1 MKKENAEAKVSAID
15 LVKALSLLKDEMSKM
30 KRQLRQRK
38 ALFNIFLT
46 KMGGITFE
54 FEIASDTAYFTE
66 MGEDGT
72 PKETVINNFRKWIYS
87 HAENGVEF
95 LLRLQR
101 FVDTKGASVEE
112 KNYGTLE
119 WPAKINTEE
128 FHWYKLDY
136 QVVFDDNENVIA
148 MIGYMQD
155 IHEEYSKRL
164 DLEQQAQ
171 RDSMTKLYNR
181 ATTERLINEQ
191 LATIKEREKGVLF
204 LLDVDNFKQ
213 LNDNLGHLAGDKYL
227 KGVSEAVSNAF
238 RSSDVVGRI
247 GGDEFVVF
255 IKGSVSLDLIEK
267 YGQRLIN
274 LFLRVP
280 CKDGWQVSCSIGI
293 AATGDSS
300 MTYEKLLA
308 NADNAMYKAKAR
320 GKNRF
325 YLYGIDDI

>member
-15 LVKALSLLKDEMSKM
+15 LVKELSLLKDEMSKM

-128 FHWYKLDY
+128 FHWCKLDY

-255 IKGSVSLDLIEK
+255 ARDEDMESIRDKLEEAGDYLAERGYHV
-267 YGQRLIN
+267 
-274 LFLRVP
+274 
-280 CKDGWQVSCSIGI
+280 SIGLCRQERPI
-293 AATGDSS
+293 DMDTLVKQAEAHMYTEKDCYYQKTGALRRS
-300 MTYEKLLA
+300 
-308 NADNAMYKAKAR
+308 
-320 GKNRF
+320 
-325 YLYGIDDI
+325 